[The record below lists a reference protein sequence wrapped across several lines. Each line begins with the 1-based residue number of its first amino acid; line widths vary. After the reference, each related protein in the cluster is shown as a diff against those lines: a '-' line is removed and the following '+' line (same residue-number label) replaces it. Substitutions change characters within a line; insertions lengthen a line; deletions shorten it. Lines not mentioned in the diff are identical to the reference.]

1 VSWEPEDLK
10 HVLHL
15 DAGVYFVLPKPL
27 AREAFLE
34 AVACLRRIG
43 TPEGEV
49 SAEDFWRRL
58 AGRPRWDKVVP
69 RYRGALSTGEELKR
83 HRATFQTIPNIV
95 QLRGY
100 ASFRCGDISVTLDVF
115 NPENE
120 LELPYLGGGEPV
132 VVLLLRGLEPGIV
145 HTHLTDREDVYR
157 ALRELDVILQ
167 PSFVGGI
174 FSWAPL
180 AFAYDDGRLEPSI
193 RPWTFL
199 FQLTTLPEN
208 EFPVDDPRARELF
221 RKIERWPRGRLLV
234 QVRGGLEAGLGP
246 EYPRAARLVG
256 RTAVQELVPGA
267 YVRAPARVR
276 DQTKKQ

>member
-1 VSWEPEDLK
+1 MGWKPEHLK
-10 HVLHL
+10 HILHL

-34 AVACLRRIG
+34 AVACLERRG
-43 TPEGEV
+43 EPEGDV

-58 AGRPRWDKVVP
+58 AARPRWDKVVP
-69 RYRGALSTGEELKR
+69 RYTGPLNTGADGKR

-95 QLRGY
+95 RERGY
-100 ASFRCGDISVTLDVF
+100 ASFRFGDISVTLDLF

-120 LELPYLGGGEPV
+120 LELSYLGAGEPV
-132 VVLLLRGLEPGIV
+132 IVLLLHGAEPGIV
-145 HTHLTDREDVYR
+145 HSQLIEREDVYR

-167 PSFVGGI
+167 PGFVGGI

-180 AFAYDDGRLEPSI
+180 AFAYDEGRVEPSV

-199 FQLTTLPEN
+199 FQLMTLTEG

-234 QVRGGLEAGLGP
+234 QVRGGFEAGLAP

-267 YVRAPARVR
+267 YDRRPVRPRE
-276 DQTKKQ
+276 